1 MVKKTIVDSLH
12 KEGKSQRVIISER
25 GNCSQ
30 SAVCKLENTVKQSRF
45 KRLGELHKEWT
56 EAGVTTLRRLLEKGF
71 QATSETKTTSET
83 SLKEALWRFL
93 ISFSSRTL
101 TPKQPSGKDHWNQ
114 LSPYTDF
121 AVVGT
126 NCRFFW
132 PENWPPDWVWFLP
145 GFFSLFCHRWSF
157 GSLPLSPLACLVGD
171 TSFPVISKTWL
182 QRYNLLRPD
191 KPVVCSN
198 CSKVRL

>member
-1 MVKKTIVDSLH
+1 MGKPADLVMVQKTIVDSLH

-56 EAGVTTLRRLLEKGF
+56 EAGVTTLRRLQEKGY

-83 SLKEALWRFL
+83 SLKQALWRFL

-101 TPKQPSGKDHWNQ
+101 TPKQPSGKAHWNQ
-114 LSPYTDF
+114 LSPYNLTLLQLEQTT
-121 AVVGT
+121 GS
-126 NCRFFW
+126 W
-132 PENWPPDWVWFLP
+132 PENCPPTESDFSQ
-145 GFFSLFCHRWSF
+145 GFFLCSVIDGVLVPCRCRLW
-157 GSLPLSPLACLVGD
+157 LA
-171 TSFPVISKTWL
+171 
-182 QRYNLLRPD
+182 
-191 KPVVCSN
+191 
-198 CSKVRL
+198 